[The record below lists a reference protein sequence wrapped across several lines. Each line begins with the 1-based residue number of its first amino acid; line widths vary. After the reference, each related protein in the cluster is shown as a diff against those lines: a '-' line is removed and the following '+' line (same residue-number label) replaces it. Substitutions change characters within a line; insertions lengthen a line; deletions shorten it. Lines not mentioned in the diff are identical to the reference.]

1 MHAVIPPALRRPD
14 APAAEDLA
22 TAIGLS
28 HCFGTGDTRTQILT
42 DITISIPPGQ
52 LVIMTGPSGSGK
64 TTLLT
69 LLGALRSGQSGV
81 LTVLGRHVTGLGDA
95 GLIELRRSIGFIFQ
109 LHNLLD
115 SLTAIENVMMAAQI
129 QAGPTPE
136 AQARAAYL
144 LERVGLGQRMRNK
157 PSALSGGQRQRV
169 AVARA
174 LVNAPRLVLA
184 DEPTAALDAA
194 SSHEVVSLLQEHIAG
209 TGASCLMV
217 THDNRVLDKA
227 DRIVSLVDGRIVSD
241 VMVREQ
247 VIVCEMLAKIEF
259 FGALS
264 PGELSQVAEKMER
277 RRYRTGDVLI
287 RQGEIGEH
295 FYLIRTGAVD
305 IHVAGPEGDAI
316 VATLGPG
323 RYFGERAL
331 ITGEVRNATIVGGD
345 EGYVH
350 VLDKTTFE
358 VALAS
363 APTLQQQI
371 RNTYFSRQ

>member
-1 MHAVIPPALRRPD
+1 MPD
-14 APAAEDLA
+14 PSDASRIDGNLA

-28 HCFGTGDTRTQILT
+28 HHFGSGDTRTLILN
-42 DITISIPPGQ
+42 DISIAIPPGQ

-69 LLGALRSGQSGV
+69 LLGALRSGQTGT
-81 LTVLGRHVTGLGDA
+81 LRVLGREVTGLSDA

-115 SLTAIENVMMAAQI
+115 SLTAIDNVMMAAQI
-129 QAGPTPE
+129 HAGPTKAAR
-136 AQARAAYL
+136 AQAVHL
-144 LERVGLGQRMRNK
+144 LERVGLGKRMRHK

-184 DEPTAALDAA
+184 DEPTAALDAV
-194 SSHEVVSLLQEHIAG
+194 SSHEVVALLREHIAAN
-209 TGASCLMV
+209 GASCLMV

-247 VIVCEMLAKIEF
+247 VVVCEMLSKIDF
-259 FGALS
+259 FRSLT
-264 PGELSQVAEKMER
+264 PGELSEVAEKMER
-277 RRYRTGDVLI
+277 RPVAPGDVLI
-287 RQGEIGEH
+287 RQGEIGSH
-295 FYLIRTGAVD
+295 FFLLRTGEVD
-305 IHVAGPEGDAI
+305 VHVADPEGSRI
-316 VATLGPG
+316 VATLDGG

-331 ITGEVRNATIVGGD
+331 ITGEMRNATIVGRTA
-345 EGYVH
+345 GYVH
-350 VLDKTTFE
+350 VLDKETFE
-358 VALAS
+358 AAVAS
-363 APTLQQQI
+363 APSLQQQL
-371 RNTYFSRQ
+371 RNAYFARQ